1 MYKIIASKS
10 YMYNNIN
17 EKGSIIGDLHN
28 VQSKMF
34 EVVER
39 EYNTIKRYNEK
50 LMAPLNYPHLKW
62 GQLARDKVF

>member
-1 MYKIIASKS
+1 MHKIIASKL

-39 EYNTIKRYNEK
+39 EYKTIKDIMKNLWRRLITPISNGG
-50 LMAPLNYPHLKW
+50 N
-62 GQLARDKVF
+62 

>member
-39 EYNTIKRYNEK
+39 EYKTIKSYNEK
-50 LMAPLNYPHLKW
+50 LMAPLNYPHLK
-62 GQLARDKVF
+62 

>member
-1 MYKIIASKS
+1 MHKIIASKL
-10 YMYNNIN
+10 YNNIN

-39 EYNTIKRYNEK
+39 EYKTIKDIMKNLWRRLITPISNGG
-50 LMAPLNYPHLKW
+50 N
-62 GQLARDKVF
+62 

>member
-1 MYKIIASKS
+1 MHKIIASKS

-39 EYNTIKRYNEK
+39 EYKTIKDIMKN
-50 LMAPLNYPHLKW
+50 L
-62 GQLARDKVF
+62 

>member
-1 MYKIIASKS
+1 MHKIIASKS

-39 EYNTIKRYNEK
+39 EYKTIKRYNEK
-50 LMAPLNYPHLKW
+50 LITPLNSPHLKW